1 MFSDSEN
8 VVICDFLFVMICMC
22 GYVHVSPEAHEMH
35 RHQIYPTAGV
45 IEVYGL
51 PDVNAGA
58 ARASSAF
65 TS

>member
-8 VVICDFLFVMICMC
+8 VVICNLLFVMIRMC
-22 GYVHVSPEAHEMH
+22 GYVHVSSGAHEEQ
-35 RHQIYPTAGV
+35 RHQIFPTAAV

-51 PDVNAGA
+51 PDVDVGA